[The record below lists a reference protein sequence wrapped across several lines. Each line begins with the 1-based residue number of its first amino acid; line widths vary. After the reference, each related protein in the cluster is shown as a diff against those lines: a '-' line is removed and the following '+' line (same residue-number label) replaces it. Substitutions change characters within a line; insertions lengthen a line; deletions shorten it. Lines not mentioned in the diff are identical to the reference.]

1 MAMGYLNERF
11 GSAPADDPSGYKEM
25 TVLKMPADM
34 LGAGLVLSAT
44 LLGAFGKYDHFGL
57 SGIRYGFARGLW
69 LPVRGGVRTSSPQ
82 GRGHRSAAYVGRLRS
97 RAALRRLPGATAAL
111 RLRRLTL
118 VVARGAA
125 PSRST
130 PESRSERSAGPF
142 NRQTHKSFPEGVFH
156 MARSMIV
163 GRTSRSHIV
172 GAQGMAEEMSE
183 LTGALPP
190 PPPPGHPAY
199 GGHPGMH
206 PGMQPGHYWHHTPY
220 SEGYG
225 APLYSV
231 PAAGPV
237 AYGRDR
243 MMRVIEEEPRHE
255 REFRSAS
262 RAR

>member
-1 MAMGYLNERF
+1 
-11 GSAPADDPSGYKEM
+11 
-25 TVLKMPADM
+25 
-34 LGAGLVLSAT
+34 
-44 LLGAFGKYDHFGL
+44 
-57 SGIRYGFARGLW
+57 
-69 LPVRGGVRTSSPQ
+69 
-82 GRGHRSAAYVGRLRS
+82 
-97 RAALRRLPGATAAL
+97 
-111 RLRRLTL
+111 
-118 VVARGAA
+118 
-125 PSRST
+125 
-130 PESRSERSAGPF
+130 
-142 NRQTHKSFPEGVFH
+142 

-255 REFRSAS
+255 REFPIGFTSPVNVPADGQQLIQALPQVLFRGERLAVPNSIVLNFQLSDIKVGKNSQLAAPGNLPAECFS
-262 RAR
+262 NVSIGVRMQLETAEPGITITLVVVNTDANNSHAFSSVLYGTVLE